1 MEKQLYLLNLNDSLD
16 INLYVHPIITLIGTE
31 NGKLIR
37 SLVKKNME
45 FSFIILD
52 RDSQIASVEDT
63 EYLFGERKALARL
76 KGLAYDEVD
85 RRMQKLAEAGCRNFF
100 EYNLARAGEDYM
112 QPTLVFFISRNI
124 GRTAEKYLKQLS
136 YFAKQVGLFLFY
148 CEPENE
154 KMPFSLLSSS
164 FLDITVNKD
173 ESFLTEHSV
182 TVDTPFEI

>member
-16 INLYVHPIITLIGTE
+16 INLYVHPIITLKGTE
-31 NGKLIR
+31 KGKFLR

-52 RDSQIASVEDT
+52 RDSQIAPVENT
-63 EYLFGERKALARL
+63 EYVFGERKALARL
-76 KGLAYDEVD
+76 KELAYDEVD
-85 RRMQKLAEAGCRNFF
+85 RRMQKLAVAGCRNFF

-112 QPTLVFFISRNI
+112 QPTLVFFISVSI

-136 YFAKQVGLFLFY
+136 YLAKAVALFLFY
-148 CEPENE
+148 CEPEDE
-154 KMPFSLLSSS
+154 KMPFSLYASTS
-164 FLDITVNKD
+164 LDITVNKD
-173 ESFLTEHSV
+173 GSFLTEHFV